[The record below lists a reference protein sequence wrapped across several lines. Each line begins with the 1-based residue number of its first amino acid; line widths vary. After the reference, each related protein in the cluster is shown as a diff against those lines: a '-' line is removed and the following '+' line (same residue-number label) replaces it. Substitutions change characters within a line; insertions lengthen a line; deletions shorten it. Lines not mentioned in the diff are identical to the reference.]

1 MEFDVQ
7 KSFGYPVLRT
17 IVQGENSGE
26 LSDYPRI
33 DFSPSISRPAY
44 QDAKNDPNH
53 FHIKYDMTF
62 KKPQCLLDAIEHKNA
77 SIYLYVLCR
86 KTFYSK
92 LHKVTNLKDKVKFDQ
107 GLFRYNIEA
116 SSFIIANKDFDLS
129 SNEFHEDFGK
139 GPFSIKTGDVLAW
152 SSPKRYSAEKETY
165 RSIRAMMDYSSSET
179 VIPGE
184 YVLKTEEEH
193 VLITVHPTF
202 LEKLKIFGLKREGQD
217 ILRASLIVPVII
229 ELLFLL
235 KEDKSLAENYLWA
248 SVLADKCDQ
257 LNVDLGKPEEFS
269 NYAQKLLSMPLK
281 NLVWS

>member
-17 IVQGENSGE
+17 IVKGENSGE

-44 QDAKNDPNH
+44 EDAKNDPNH

-62 KKPQCLLDAIEHKNA
+62 KKPQCLLDAIENKNA

-92 LHKVTNLKDKVKFDQ
+92 LHKVTDFKDKVKFDQ

-129 SNEFHEDFGK
+129 SNEFHEDFGT

-165 RSIRAMMDYSSSET
+165 RSMRAMMDYSSSED
-179 VIPGE
+179 VKPGE
-184 YVLKTEEEH
+184 YVLKTDEEH

-202 LEKLKIFGLKREGQD
+202 LEKLKMFGIKKEGQD
-217 ILRASLIVPVII
+217 ILRASLIVPAII

-235 KEDKSLAENYLWA
+235 KEDESLAENYLWA

-257 LNVDLGKPEEFS
+257 LSVDF
-269 NYAQKLLSMPLK
+269 NNTQNFQIMLK
-281 NLVWS
+281 NC